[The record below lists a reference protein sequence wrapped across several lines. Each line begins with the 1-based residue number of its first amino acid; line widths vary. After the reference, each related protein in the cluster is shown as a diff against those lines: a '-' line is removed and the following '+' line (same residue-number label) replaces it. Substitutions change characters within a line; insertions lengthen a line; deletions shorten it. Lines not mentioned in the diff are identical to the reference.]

1 MPNSTVEL
9 IDHCRAGG
17 ARFERW
23 ADVAQRLG

>member
-9 IDHCRAGG
+9 IDHCRAAG
-17 ARFERW
+17 ARIERL